1 MNDMENEMN
10 AWERLWNDTRPL
22 IALVGIL
29 AAAFVL
35 LQIGGPAATRTATAA
50 RQSAVLP
57 QSAELGVVWGD
68 MGKRLVE
75 EGVID
80 ERAFQELYAAREGLP
95 AAEQQL
101 LSGEDNGALVMT
113 RENAGTILNL
123 LWAFG
128 LANKNPILEKGEM
141 TDPAY
146 GGAGGFAS
154 TGGWT
159 LAHGDAMDHYSR
171 HSFVVLTQEQQQ
183 LVERVSKN
191 IYRPC
196 CDNSTHFPDCNHGMA
211 MLGLLELLA
220 SQGASENEMY
230 KAALVANSYWFP
242 DTYLTIAEY
251 LRGKGIDRKDVP
263 PQTILGRE
271 YSSASGF
278 ARIAAEVAE
287 IQGGDGASCGV

>member
-1 MNDMENEMN
+1 MENEMN

-35 LQIGGPAATRTATAA
+35 LQIGGPAAARTATAA

>member
-1 MNDMENEMN
+1 MENEMN